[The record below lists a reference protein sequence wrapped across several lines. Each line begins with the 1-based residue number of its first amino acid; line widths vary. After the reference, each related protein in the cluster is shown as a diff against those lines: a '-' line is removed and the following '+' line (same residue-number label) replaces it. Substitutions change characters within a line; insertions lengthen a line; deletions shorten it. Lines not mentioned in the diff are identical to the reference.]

1 MLTSYLILGL
11 PLDASDQQIRQRYL
25 ELVKRYTPE
34 KEPRRFQEIS
44 EAFEQLKNVRARVRS
59 RILGPLE
66 CKDSQQAL
74 TRLARAS
81 RPARRRAGL
90 GELLAHLS
98 KETPR

>member
-1 MLTSYLILGL
+1 MLTYYLILGL
-11 PLDASDQQIRQRYL
+11 PPDANDGQIRERYL

-66 CKDSQQAL
+66 CKDSEASL
-74 TRLARAS
+74 ARLARAS
-81 RPARRRAGL
+81 RPARRRVGL
-90 GELLAHLS
+90 GELLAYIS
-98 KETPR
+98 AKTPR

>member
-1 MLTSYLILGL
+1 MLTDYLILGL
-11 PLDASDQQIRQRYL
+11 PLDASDQQIRERYL

-34 KEPRRFQEIS
+34 KAPRRFQEIS
-44 EAFEQLKNVRARVRS
+44 EAFEQLKNIRARVHS

-66 CKDSQQAL
+66 GKDSEQAL

-90 GELLAHLS
+90 GELLAHLAA
-98 KETPR
+98 KRP

>member
-34 KEPRRFQEIS
+34 REPRRFQEIS

-59 RILGPLE
+59 RMLGPLE
-66 CKDSQQAL
+66 CKDSDQSLA
-74 TRLARAS
+74 RLARAS
-81 RPARRRAGL
+81 RPDRRRAGL
-90 GELLAHLS
+90 GELLAYIS
-98 KETPR
+98 PEMPT